1 MKQQNKSY
9 TDYRVQTMGS
19 DRVTTGGLLVRAK
32 ARAPGTGAFGSSE
45 MTVCPARFD
54 GHSQGTVRFG
64 SSGVAPPQ
72 RPHGFL
78 SPPPNQDLN
87 S

>member
-1 MKQQNKSY
+1 MIKPGRC
-9 TDYRVQTMGS
+9 D
-19 DRVTTGGLLVRAK
+19 TTK
-32 ARAPGTGAFGSSE
+32 ASAETASS
-45 MTVCPARFD
+45 MVCPARFD

-72 RPHGFL
+72 RPHGFA

-87 S
+87 QLLILKY